1 MSFALNHIK
10 SMLGLNEK
18 LFRDARGARIVVY
31 HGICQSNPTLINSL
45 FVTTATF
52 QRHLQFYS
60 RYFNIVSL
68 DDYFAGRLSNDRF
81 NICITFDD
89 GFANNYR
96 HALPLIEKYQI
107 PAAFFITAI
116 RQAGY
121 DILWNDH
128 LALLQKFGPSQLS
141 FENNSYRRD
150 RHHRYL
156 SSAGDIL
163 LRQYLLKDRF
173 PKKAEFMRQ
182 TSQLARIARATAGE
196 DYWLQMTE
204 EEIAWLASSPYATIG
219 CHGYY
224 HNDLSMLA
232 LADATAEM
240 VHSRQYLEKITGRK
254 VQAIAFPYGAYTR
267 EVVAAADETAGF
279 RQLLAVDFLYPED
292 KDHPLIR
299 ERMTVNPYISIYNQ
313 MTAIVRGHYNF

>member
-1 MSFALNHIK
+1 MLNQIRRV
-10 SMLGLNEK
+10 LGLNKK
-18 LFRDARGARIVVY
+18 LFRDARGARIVIY
-31 HGICQSNPTLINSL
+31 HGICQDNPTLINSL
-45 FVTTATF
+45 FVTAGNF
-52 QRHLQFYS
+52 ERHLQFYN

-68 DDYFAGRLSNDRF
+68 DDYFAGRFRNDRF

-96 HALPLIEKYQI
+96 YVLPLIEKYQI
-107 PAAFFITAI
+107 PITFFITAI

-141 FENNSYRRD
+141 FENNSYSRD
-150 RHHRYL
+150 RHRRYL
-156 SSAGDIL
+156 SFANRGP
-163 LRQYLLKDRF
+163 LREHLQKGGF
-173 PKKAEFMRQ
+173 PIKAEFIRQ
-182 TSQLARIARATAGE
+182 TTQLARLPRTVAGE

-204 EEIAWLASSPYATIG
+204 EEIAGLAASSYATIG

-224 HNDLSMLA
+224 HNDLSMLPI
-232 LADATAEM
+232 ADATAEM
-240 VHSRQYLEKITGRK
+240 VAGRLYLEKVTGRR

-267 EVVAAADETAGF
+267 EVVAAAEDTAGF
-279 RQLLAVDFLYPED
+279 QQLLAVDFLYPED
-292 KDHPLIR
+292 KDHPLMR